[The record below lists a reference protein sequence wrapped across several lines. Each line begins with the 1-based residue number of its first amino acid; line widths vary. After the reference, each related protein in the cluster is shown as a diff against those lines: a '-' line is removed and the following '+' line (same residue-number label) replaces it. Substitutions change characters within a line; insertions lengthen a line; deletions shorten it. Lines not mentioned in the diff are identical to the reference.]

1 MVPAAEEGEGSK
13 RDMFGDI
20 APHQLVPFAMECGRA
35 MGREAQRLFMRC
47 KEVCVDRLDASA
59 PLETWS
65 ARGFCNFY
73 GQLLSCATL
82 RGLGSLLLTAAAR
95 IRQSPHATWGA

>member
-1 MVPAAEEGEGSK
+1 MLLRAHQADAA
-13 RDMFGDI
+13 RPPLLAFD
-20 APHQLVPFAMECGRA
+20 
-35 MGREAQRLFMRC
+35 EAQRAWTR
-47 KEVCVDRLDASA
+47 RAATDASA